1 MAMRIDA
8 ANLHYRELN
17 ERIHEVVS
25 ARETELLLDSVL
37 GHRYIGAGLK
47 GGLRIEINGV
57 PGNDL
62 AAFMD
67 GAEIIVNSNAQDGVA
82 NTMNDGSIVIHGDA
96 GDILGHSMRGGTI
109 YVAGLVGY
117 RCGIHCKAYESKLPV
132 IVVGTT
138 AGDYLGEYM
147 AGGAI
152 VVLNRDDEPGSPVG
166 RFCGTGMHGG
176 VIFVRGEVDD
186 YQLGAEVAV
195 AEVGEA
201 DWGILEAIVADYCT
215 NFDLGPGRLSPDEF
229 LKLYPRS
236 SRPYGKLYAY

>member
-1 MAMRIDA
+1 MRIDA
-8 ANLHYRELN
+8 EGIHYRELN
-17 ERIHEVVS
+17 ERIHQ
-25 ARETELLLDSVL
+25 AIKAGATELLLDNIL

-47 GGLRIEINGV
+47 GGTSLEINGV

-82 NTMNDGSIVIHGDA
+82 NTMNDGTIIIHGDA

-109 YVAGLVGY
+109 FVEGLVGY
-117 RCGIHCKAYESKLPV
+117 RCGIHCKAYGTRLPV
-132 IVVGTT
+132 MVVGTT

-147 AGGAI
+147 AGGVI
-152 VVLNRDDEPGSPVG
+152 VVLNREDEVASPVG

-176 VIFVRGEVDD
+176 LIFVRGEVEEH
-186 YQLGAEVAV
+186 QLGAEVAV
-195 AEVGEA
+195 EKVGEA
-201 DWGILEAIVADYCT
+201 DRDLLEGIIARYCDA
-215 NFDLGPGRLSPDEF
+215 FEMDPGRFAPDDF
-229 LKLYPRS
+229 LKLYPWS